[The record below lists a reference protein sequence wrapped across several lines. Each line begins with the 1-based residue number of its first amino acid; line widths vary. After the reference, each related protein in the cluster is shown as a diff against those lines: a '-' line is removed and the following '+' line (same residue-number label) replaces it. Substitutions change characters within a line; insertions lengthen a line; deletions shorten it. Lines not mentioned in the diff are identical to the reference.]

1 MTTTDWRAATAG
13 EVQVGDLIKARGVE
27 ITVSRIENEFL
38 GRPGMIAF
46 IQDTPERWFKAPM
59 TPDTPVEIAGQ

>member
-1 MTTTDWRAATAG
+1 MTTTDWRPATAG
-13 EVQVGDLIKARGVE
+13 DVQVGDVIKARGVE
-27 ITVSRIENEFL
+27 IIVSRIENDFL

-59 TPDTPVEIAGQ
+59 PPDAPVEIAGK

>member
-1 MTTTDWRAATAG
+1 MTTDWRAATAG
-13 EVQVGDLIKARGVE
+13 EVQVGDVIKARGVE
-27 ITVSRIENEFL
+27 IQVSRIENEFL

-59 TPDTPVEIAGQ
+59 TPDTPVEIAGA

>member
-1 MTTTDWRAATAG
+1 
-13 EVQVGDLIKARGVE
+13 VIKARGVE
-27 ITVSRIENEFL
+27 IIVSRIETEFL

-59 TPDTPVEIAGQ
+59 TPDTPVEIAGR

>member
-1 MTTTDWRAATAG
+1 MTTIDWRAATAG
-13 EVQVGDLIKARGVE
+13 DVQVGDVIKARGVE

-59 TPDTPVEIAGQ
+59 TPDTPVEIAGS

>member
-1 MTTTDWRAATAG
+1 MTTTDWRPATAG
-13 EVQVGDLIKARGVE
+13 DVHVGDVIKARGVE
-27 ITVSRIENEFL
+27 IIVSRIETEFL

-59 TPDTPVEIAGQ
+59 PPDAPVEIAGK